1 MKGYTAT
8 IINTSKELSK
18 KESVLIK
25 DLSNAVALDAVTS
38 DGEHIQFKPAFYAE
52 LSIHN
57 ENAREKDYPKY
68 ILVDEDGTKYITGS
82 RSFWDSFLEIM
93 GDMYG
98 SDEEWMLDVYKLPS
112 KKYQGKAFL
121 TCSII

>member
-18 KESVLIK
+18 KETVLIK
-25 DLSNAVALDAVTS
+25 DLSNAVALDAVTA
-38 DGEHIQFKPAFYAE
+38 DGEHVQIKPAYYAE

-68 ILVDEDGTKYITGS
+68 ILVDADGTKYITGS

-98 SDEEWMLDVYKLPS
+98 SDEEWMLDVYKMPS